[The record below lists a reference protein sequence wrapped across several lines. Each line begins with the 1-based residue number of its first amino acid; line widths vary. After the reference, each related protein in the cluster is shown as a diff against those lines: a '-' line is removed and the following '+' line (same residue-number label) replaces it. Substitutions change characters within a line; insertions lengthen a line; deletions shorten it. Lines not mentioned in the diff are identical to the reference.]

1 MDLILWRHADA
12 ESGVPDEERK
22 LTAKGEKQAERMAAW
37 LKENLPKDAVV
48 LASPARRARDT
59 AEALTKKFDAVREVG
74 TSASAQAVLK
84 AAGKALTDADIDPVK
99 CDTCDPKIRLLHGR
113 VALQPDDWSD
123 DEFEQKNNHSIV
135 TRVDFGMSSF
145 LFTGDLEEAAID
157 RLELCFGDGGGEKQ
171 TVRYEIA

>member
-59 AEALTKKFDAVREVG
+59 AEALTKKFEAVREVG

-84 AAGKALTDADIDPVK
+84 AAGWPRGERTVVVVGHQPILGQAAALALTGK
-99 CDTCDPKIRLLHGR
+99 SG
-113 VALQPDDWSD
+113 DWSIKKGAIWWLTARSPG
-123 DEFEQKNNHSIV
+123 EIV
-135 TRVDFGMSSF
+135 
-145 LFTGDLEEAAID
+145 
-157 RLELCFGDGGGEKQ
+157 
-171 TVRYEIA
+171 VRAVLAPDML